1 MTAELVAEL
10 RRGGPDR
17 ARVLLAGDLVLTRA
31 ELWRAVD
38 ERRADLRA
46 AGVRAGRPVAVQVPP
61 SVDFLAT
68 VLAALELDAR
78 PLLLHH
84 HTTAAERASHLAGFG
99 PVPSAAAAPGP
110 AAFVPAVPVTV
121 RPGGGAGPRAGDGAG
136 DEAGDEPG
144 VVQFTSGSTGRPK
157 AVLRTTASLRA
168 ELDALAGSPWLAAG
182 SETVL
187 VLNSLVHSFGLI
199 GGVLHG
205 LRTGATLSFATGLL
219 PREIG
224 ETLRRHRPTSITGVP
239 AHADLL
245 ATLPAGAL
253 AGVGCC
259 VSGGQLV
266 VPAAHTAFTSKHGL
280 GLGQAYGLTELG
292 LVAADW
298 AGGLAP
304 AMGPVCAHQEV
315 RIEAGEVLVRC
326 PRDPYLGDH
335 PADRWRAGWFAT
347 HDAGR
352 LDGGV
357 LSVTGR
363 LDSLVAIGGLKVDLT
378 EVEHAILSC
387 SGVSAAVVLLDSG
400 AVRAFV
406 ESATTS
412 PAAVRDHCTRLSSPH
427 KRPRLIDVRERL
439 PRTAAGKLV
448 RDLDRLRHPEVV
460 R

>member
-1 MTAELVAEL
+1 MTADLVAEL

-17 ARVLLAGDLVLTRA
+17 APALLAGDLVLTRA

-38 ERRADLRA
+38 ERRANLRA
-46 AGVRAGRPVAVQVPP
+46 AGVSAGTPVAVQVPP
-61 SVDFLAT
+61 SVDYLAT

-84 HTTAAERASHLAGFG
+84 QTTAAERAAYLAGFG
-99 PVPSAAAAPGP
+99 PVPSVAAAPGP

-121 RPGGGAGPRAGDGAG
+121 RPGGGAGPRI
-136 DEAGDEPG
+136 GDEPG

-157 AVLRTTASLRA
+157 AALRTTASLRA

-219 PREIG
+219 PRELA

-266 VPAAHTAFTSKHGL
+266 VPAAHAAFTRRHGL

-335 PADRWRAGWFAT
+335 PAGRWRDGCFAT
-347 HDAGR
+347 QDAGR

-357 LSVTGR
+357 LYVTGR
-363 LDSLVAIGGLKVDLT
+363 LDSLVSVSGLKVDLT
-378 EVEHAILSC
+378 EVEHTILSC
-387 SGVSAAVVLLDSG
+387 PGVSAAVVLLDSG
-400 AVRAFV
+400 ALRAFV

-448 RDLDRLRHPEVV
+448 RDLDQLRLPEAV